1 MLVRE
6 GLPEKMTFEQRPEES
21 EGVYHEDLGV
31 RPWDKTLP
39 DELKKTK
46 KQSGWRESKERTA
59 ASLVWDRQLNSLA
72 FTQCDT
78 GSHRRNSE

>member
-31 RPWDKTLP
+31 RP
-39 DELKKTK
+39 
-46 KQSGWRESKERTA
+46 
-59 ASLVWDRQLNSLA
+59 
-72 FTQCDT
+72 
-78 GSHRRNSE
+78 